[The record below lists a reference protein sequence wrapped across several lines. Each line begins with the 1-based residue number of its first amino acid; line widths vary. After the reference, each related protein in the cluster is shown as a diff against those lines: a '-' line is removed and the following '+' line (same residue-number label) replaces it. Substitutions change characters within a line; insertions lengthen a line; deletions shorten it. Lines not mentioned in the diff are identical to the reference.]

1 MTSRHYTKGVL
12 EIIEVSPEL
21 IYTQRINKPLHEIWA
36 NGING
41 TLYDNNGSVM
51 ILVNNGKVLGKNA
64 YWNGWNAPPRPVIF
78 YTKSGQLKYELVK
91 SVDELKT
98 SVKEIDWAVGG
109 GSLPYNPNENWKSDV
124 TRPTAERTAM
134 AIKDGKVYLIVSK
147 IGMSLLEL
155 GNKIQ
160 INLSPDKMIFLD
172 GGGSTQMYFNKS
184 IKKSNRA
191 VDNGIFIKGD

>member
-21 IYTQRINKPLHEIWA
+21 IYTQRIKKPLHQIWA
-36 NGING
+36 NGVNG
-41 TLYDNNGSVM
+41 TLYDSNGSVM

-64 YWNGWNAPPRPVIF
+64 YWNGWNAPPRPVIY
-78 YTKSGQLKYELVK
+78 YTSGQLKYELVK

-109 GSLPYNPNENWKSDV
+109 GSLPFNPSEKWGSDV

>member
-1 MTSRHYTKGVL
+1 
-12 EIIEVSPEL
+12 
-21 IYTQRINKPLHEIWA
+21 
-36 NGING
+36 
-41 TLYDNNGSVM
+41 M
-51 ILVNNGKVLGKNA
+51 ILVNNGKALGKNA
-64 YWNGWNAPPRPVIF
+64 YWNGWNAPPRPVIY
-78 YTKSGQLKYELVK
+78 YTSGQLKYELVK
-91 SVDELKT
+91 SVDELNT

-109 GSLPYNPNENWKSDV
+109 GSLPFNPSEKWGTDV

-160 INLSPDKMIFLD
+160 LTIHPQRMIFLD